1 MKLINGLEM
10 KSNPKNE
17 TENEQKVKKMKTD
30 GNEPMEMNQ
39 VNENT
44 GKDNVFND
52 DMCYNVIWKMIVADT
67 LKKIVQETNTSY
79 ISGIKLISDESIDDI
94 IKMMEYDC
102 KLLENNLLEIINEL
116 NLLKF
121 ILNDGTIVLTYYF
134 ISDELLGK
142 VMWKMLNN
150 STIIKYI

>member
-1 MKLINGLEM
+1 MEM
-10 KSNPKNE
+10 NRGE
-17 TENEQKVKKMKTD
+17 KMKTA

-44 GKDNVFND
+44 GQDNIFD
-52 DMCYNVIWKMIVADT
+52 DDKYYNVIWKMIIADT

-79 ISGIKLISDESIDDI
+79 ISGIKLIDDETIDDI
-94 IKMMEYDC
+94 INMMEYDC

-121 ILNDGTIVLTYYF
+121 ILNDGTIILTYYF

-150 STIIKYI
+150 STITKYI

>member
-1 MKLINGLEM
+1 MEM
-10 KSNPKNE
+10 NKGE
-17 TENEQKVKKMKTD
+17 KMKTA

-44 GKDNVFND
+44 GQDNVFDD
-52 DMCYNVIWKMIVADT
+52 DMCYNVIWKMIIADT
-67 LKKIVQETNTSY
+67 LKQIVQETNTSY
-79 ISGIKLISDESIDDI
+79 ISGIKLIDDETVDDI
-94 IKMMEYDC
+94 INMMEYDC

-121 ILNDGTIVLTYYF
+121 ILNDGTIILTYYF

-150 STIIKYI
+150 PTITKYI

>member
-1 MKLINGLEM
+1 MEM
-10 KSNPKNE
+10 NKGE
-17 TENEQKVKKMKTD
+17 KMKTA

-44 GKDNVFND
+44 GQHNAFD
-52 DMCYNVIWKMIVADT
+52 DDKYYNVIWKMIIADT

-79 ISGIKLISDESIDDI
+79 ISGIKLIDDETVDDI
-94 IKMMEYDC
+94 INMMEYDC

-121 ILNDGTIVLTYYF
+121 ILNDGTIILTYYF

>member
-1 MKLINGLEM
+1 M
-10 KSNPKNE
+10 
-17 TENEQKVKKMKTD
+17 VKKMKTA

-44 GKDNVFND
+44 GQDNVFD
-52 DMCYNVIWKMIVADT
+52 DVNCYNVIWKMIIADT
-67 LKKIVQETNTSY
+67 MKQIVQETNTSY
-79 ISGIKLISDESIDDI
+79 ISGIKLIDDETVDDI
-94 IKMMEYDC
+94 INMMEYDC

-121 ILNDGTIVLTYYF
+121 ILNDGTIILTYYF

-150 STIIKYI
+150 PTITKYI

>member
-1 MKLINGLEM
+1 
-10 KSNPKNE
+10 
-17 TENEQKVKKMKTD
+17 MKTA

-39 VNENT
+39 LNENT
-44 GKDNVFND
+44 GQNNVFND
-52 DMCYNVIWKMIVADT
+52 DMCYNVIWKMIIADT

-79 ISGIKLISDESIDDI
+79 TSGIKLIDDETVDDI
-94 IKMMEYDC
+94 INMMEYDC

-121 ILNDGTIVLTYYF
+121 ILNDGTIILTYYF

-150 STIIKYI
+150 STITKYI

>member
-1 MKLINGLEM
+1 
-10 KSNPKNE
+10 
-17 TENEQKVKKMKTD
+17 MKTD
-30 GNEPMEMNQ
+30 GNESMEMNQ

-44 GKDNVFND
+44 GQDNVFKD
-52 DMCYNVIWKMIVADT
+52 DMCYNAIWKMIIADT
-67 LKKIVQETNTSY
+67 MKQIVQETNTSY
-79 ISGIKLISDESIDDI
+79 TSGIKLINDESIDDI
-94 IKMMEYDC
+94 INMMEYDC

-121 ILNDGTIVLTYYF
+121 ILNDGTIILTYYF

-150 STIIKYI
+150 PTITKYI

>member
-1 MKLINGLEM
+1 MNKGE
-10 KSNPKNE
+10 
-17 TENEQKVKKMKTD
+17 KMKTT

-39 VNENT
+39 LNENT

-52 DMCYNVIWKMIVADT
+52 DMCYNVIWKMIIADT
-67 LKKIVQETNTSY
+67 LKQIVQETNTSY
-79 ISGIKLISDESIDDI
+79 ISGIKLIDDETVDDI
-94 IKMMEYDC
+94 INMMEYDC

-121 ILNDGTIVLTYYF
+121 ILNDGTIILTYYF

-150 STIIKYI
+150 STITKYI

>member
-1 MKLINGLEM
+1 MNKGE
-10 KSNPKNE
+10 
-17 TENEQKVKKMKTD
+17 KMKTA

-44 GKDNVFND
+44 GQDNAFD
-52 DMCYNVIWKMIVADT
+52 DENCYNVIWKMIIADT
-67 LKKIVQETNTSY
+67 MKQIVQETNTSY
-79 ISGIKLISDESIDDI
+79 ISGIKLINDESIDDI
-94 IKMMEYDC
+94 INMMEYDC

-121 ILNDGTIVLTYYF
+121 ILNDGTIILTYYF

-150 STIIKYI
+150 PTIIKYI

>member
-1 MKLINGLEM
+1 M
-10 KSNPKNE
+10 
-17 TENEQKVKKMKTD
+17 VKKMKTA

-44 GKDNVFND
+44 GQDNVFDD
-52 DMCYNVIWKMIVADT
+52 DMCYNVIWKMIIADT
-67 LKKIVQETNTSY
+67 LQQIVQETNTSY
-79 ISGIKLISDESIDDI
+79 TSGIKLISDETIDDI
-94 IKMMEYDC
+94 INMIEYDC

-121 ILNDGTIVLTYYF
+121 ILNDGTIILTYYF

-150 STIIKYI
+150 PTITKYI

>member
-1 MKLINGLEM
+1 
-10 KSNPKNE
+10 
-17 TENEQKVKKMKTD
+17 MKTA

-44 GKDNVFND
+44 GQDNAFD
-52 DMCYNVIWKMIVADT
+52 DDKYYNVIWKMIIADT
-67 LKKIVQETNTSY
+67 MEQIVQKNNTSY
-79 ISGIKLISDESIDDI
+79 ISGIKLINDESIDDI
-94 IKMMEYDC
+94 INMMEYDC

>member
-1 MKLINGLEM
+1 
-10 KSNPKNE
+10 
-17 TENEQKVKKMKTD
+17 MKTA
-30 GNEPMEMNQ
+30 GNEP

-44 GKDNVFND
+44 GQDNAFD
-52 DMCYNVIWKMIVADT
+52 DENCYNVIWKMIIADT
-67 LKKIVQETNTSY
+67 MKQIVQETNTSY
-79 ISGIKLISDESIDDI
+79 ISGIKLIDDETVDDI
-94 IKMMEYDC
+94 INMMEYDC
-102 KLLENNLLEIINEL
+102 KLLENKLLEIINEL

-150 STIIKYI
+150 PTIIKYI

>member
-1 MKLINGLEM
+1 MNKGE
-10 KSNPKNE
+10 
-17 TENEQKVKKMKTD
+17 KMKTA

-44 GKDNVFND
+44 GKDNAFD
-52 DMCYNVIWKMIVADT
+52 DVNCYNVIWKMIIADT
-67 LKKIVQETNTSY
+67 LKQIVQETNTSY
-79 ISGIKLISDESIDDI
+79 ISGIKLIDDESIDDI
-94 IKMMEYDC
+94 INMMEYDC

-121 ILNDGTIVLTYYF
+121 ILNDGTIILTYYF

-150 STIIKYI
+150 PTIIKYI

>member
-1 MKLINGLEM
+1 MNNGE
-10 KSNPKNE
+10 
-17 TENEQKVKKMKTD
+17 KMKTA

-44 GKDNVFND
+44 GQNNVFND
-52 DMCYNVIWKMIVADT
+52 DMCYNAIWKMIIADT

-79 ISGIKLISDESIDDI
+79 ISGIKLIDDETVDDI
-94 IKMMEYDC
+94 INMMEYDC

-121 ILNDGTIVLTYYF
+121 MLNDGTIILTYYF

-150 STIIKYI
+150 STITKYI

>member
-1 MKLINGLEM
+1 MKTAG
-10 KSNPKNE
+10 
-17 TENEQKVKKMKTD
+17 NEQ
-30 GNEPMEMNQ
+30 MEMNQ

-44 GKDNVFND
+44 GQHNAFD
-52 DMCYNVIWKMIVADT
+52 DDKYYNVIWKMIIADT
-67 LKKIVQETNTSY
+67 LKQIVQETNTSY
-79 ISGIKLISDESIDDI
+79 ISGIKLIDDESIDDI
-94 IKMMEYDC
+94 INMIEYDC

-121 ILNDGTIVLTYYF
+121 ILNDGTIILTYYF

>member
-1 MKLINGLEM
+1 MKNQLKMEM
-10 KSNPKNE
+10 NKGE
-17 TENEQKVKKMKTD
+17 KMKTT

-44 GKDNVFND
+44 GQDNTFD
-52 DMCYNVIWKMIVADT
+52 DDKYYNVIWKMIIADT
-67 LKKIVQETNTSY
+67 MKQIVQKNNTSY

-94 IKMMEYDC
+94 INMIEYDC

>member
-1 MKLINGLEM
+1 MNKGE
-10 KSNPKNE
+10 
-17 TENEQKVKKMKTD
+17 KMKTA

-52 DMCYNVIWKMIVADT
+52 DMCYNVIWKMIIADT
-67 LKKIVQETNTSY
+67 MKQIVQETNTSY
-79 ISGIKLISDESIDDI
+79 ISGIKLIDDETVDDI
-94 IKMMEYDC
+94 INMMEYDC

-121 ILNDGTIVLTYYF
+121 MLNDGTIILTYYF

>member
-1 MKLINGLEM
+1 MNNGE
-10 KSNPKNE
+10 
-17 TENEQKVKKMKTD
+17 KMKTA

-44 GKDNVFND
+44 GQDNVFND
-52 DMCYNVIWKMIVADT
+52 DMCYNVIWKMIIADT
-67 LKKIVQETNTSY
+67 MKKIVQETNTSY
-79 ISGIKLISDESIDDI
+79 ISGIKLIDDETVDDI
-94 IKMMEYDC
+94 INMMEYDC

-121 ILNDGTIVLTYYF
+121 ILNDGTIILTYYF

-150 STIIKYI
+150 PIITKYI

>member
-1 MKLINGLEM
+1 
-10 KSNPKNE
+10 
-17 TENEQKVKKMKTD
+17 MKTA

-52 DMCYNVIWKMIVADT
+52 DMCYNVIWKMIIADT
-67 LKKIVQETNTSY
+67 MKQIVQETNTSY
-79 ISGIKLISDESIDDI
+79 ISGIKLIDDETVDDI
-94 IKMMEYDC
+94 INMMEYDC

-121 ILNDGTIVLTYYF
+121 ILNDGTIILTYYF

>member
-1 MKLINGLEM
+1 MN
-10 KSNPKNE
+10 
-17 TENEQKVKKMKTD
+17 KVKKMKTA

-39 VNENT
+39 LNENT
-44 GKDNVFND
+44 GQDNVSD
-52 DMCYNVIWKMIVADT
+52 DDKCYNTMLKTLLADSM
-67 LKKIVQETNTSY
+67 KQIVQKNNTSY
-79 ISGIKLISDESIDDI
+79 ISGIKLISDETIDDI
-94 IKMMEYDC
+94 INMIEYDC

>member
-1 MKLINGLEM
+1 MNKGE
-10 KSNPKNE
+10 
-17 TENEQKVKKMKTD
+17 KMKTT

-44 GKDNVFND
+44 GKDNVFD
-52 DMCYNVIWKMIVADT
+52 DDKYYNVIWKMIIADT
-67 LKKIVQETNTSY
+67 MKQIVQETNTSY
-79 ISGIKLISDESIDDI
+79 ISGIKLINDETVDDI
-94 IKMMEYDC
+94 INMMEYDC

-121 ILNDGTIVLTYYF
+121 ILNDGTIILTYYF

-150 STIIKYI
+150 PTITKYI

>member
-1 MKLINGLEM
+1 MNKGE
-10 KSNPKNE
+10 
-17 TENEQKVKKMKTD
+17 KMKTA

-44 GKDNVFND
+44 GQDNVFDD
-52 DMCYNVIWKMIVADT
+52 DMCYNVIWKMIIADT
-67 LKKIVQETNTSY
+67 LKQIVQETNTSY
-79 ISGIKLISDESIDDI
+79 ISGIKLISEESIDDI
-94 IKMMEYDC
+94 INMMEYDC

-121 ILNDGTIVLTYYF
+121 ILNDGTIILTYYF

-150 STIIKYI
+150 PTITKYI

>member
-1 MKLINGLEM
+1 MN
-10 KSNPKNE
+10 KSE
-17 TENEQKVKKMKTD
+17 KMKTA

-39 VNENT
+39 VNKNS
-44 GKDNVFND
+44 GKDNAFD
-52 DMCYNVIWKMIVADT
+52 DVNCYNVIWKMIIADT
-67 LKKIVQETNTSY
+67 MKQIVQETNTSY
-79 ISGIKLISDESIDDI
+79 ISGIKLIDDETVDDI
-94 IKMMEYDC
+94 INMMEYDC

-121 ILNDGTIVLTYYF
+121 MLNDGTIILTYYF

-150 STIIKYI
+150 PTIIKYI

>member
-1 MKLINGLEM
+1 
-10 KSNPKNE
+10 
-17 TENEQKVKKMKTD
+17 MKTA
-30 GNEPMEMNQ
+30 GNEPMEMNH

-44 GKDNVFND
+44 GQDNVFND
-52 DMCYNVIWKMIVADT
+52 DMCYNVIWKMIIADT
-67 LKKIVQETNTSY
+67 LKQIVQETNTSY
-79 ISGIKLISDESIDDI
+79 ISGIKLIDDESIDDI
-94 IKMMEYDC
+94 INMMEYDC

-150 STIIKYI
+150 PTITKYI

>member
-1 MKLINGLEM
+1 M
-10 KSNPKNE
+10 
-17 TENEQKVKKMKTD
+17 VKKMKTA

-44 GKDNVFND
+44 GQNNVFD
-52 DMCYNVIWKMIVADT
+52 DVNCYNVIWKMIVADT
-67 LKKIVQETNTSY
+67 MKQIVQETNTSY
-79 ISGIKLISDESIDDI
+79 ISGIKLIDDETVDDI
-94 IKMMEYDC
+94 INMMEYDC

-121 ILNDGTIVLTYYF
+121 ILNDGTIILTYYF

-150 STIIKYI
+150 PTITKYI

>member
-1 MKLINGLEM
+1 
-10 KSNPKNE
+10 
-17 TENEQKVKKMKTD
+17 MKTA
-30 GNEPMEMNQ
+30 GNEPMEMNK

-44 GKDNVFND
+44 GQDNVFND
-52 DMCYNVIWKMIVADT
+52 DMCYNVIWKMIIADT
-67 LKKIVQETNTSY
+67 MKQIVQETNTSY
-79 ISGIKLISDESIDDI
+79 ISGIKLIDDETVDDI
-94 IKMMEYDC
+94 INMMEYDC

-121 ILNDGTIVLTYYF
+121 ILNDGTIILTYYF

-150 STIIKYI
+150 PTITKYI

>member
-1 MKLINGLEM
+1 M
-10 KSNPKNE
+10 
-17 TENEQKVKKMKTD
+17 VKKMKTA

-44 GKDNVFND
+44 GQDNVFDD
-52 DMCYNVIWKMIVADT
+52 DMCYNVIWKMIIADT
-67 LKKIVQETNTSY
+67 MKKIVQETNTSY
-79 ISGIKLISDESIDDI
+79 ISGIKLIDDETVDDI
-94 IKMMEYDC
+94 INMMEYDC

-121 ILNDGTIVLTYYF
+121 ILNDGTIILTYYF

-150 STIIKYI
+150 PTIIKYI

>member
-1 MKLINGLEM
+1 MNKGE
-10 KSNPKNE
+10 
-17 TENEQKVKKMKTD
+17 KMKTA

-44 GKDNVFND
+44 GQDNVFND
-52 DMCYNVIWKMIVADT
+52 DMCYNVIWKMIIADT
-67 LKKIVQETNTSY
+67 MKQIVQETNTSY
-79 ISGIKLISDESIDDI
+79 ISGIKLIDNETVDDI
-94 IKMMEYDC
+94 INMMEYDC

-121 ILNDGTIVLTYYF
+121 ILNDGTIILTYYF

-150 STIIKYI
+150 STITKYI

>member
-1 MKLINGLEM
+1 
-10 KSNPKNE
+10 
-17 TENEQKVKKMKTD
+17 MKTA
-30 GNEPMEMNQ
+30 GNEP

-44 GKDNVFND
+44 GQDNMFDD
-52 DMCYNVIWKMIVADT
+52 DMCYNVIWKMIIDDT
-67 LKKIVQETNTSY
+67 MKQIVQKNNTSY
-79 ISGIKLISDESIDDI
+79 ISSIKLISDESIDDI
-94 IKMMEYDC
+94 INMMEYDC

-121 ILNDGTIVLTYYF
+121 ILNDGTIILTYYF

-150 STIIKYI
+150 PTITKYI

>member
-1 MKLINGLEM
+1 M
-10 KSNPKNE
+10 
-17 TENEQKVKKMKTD
+17 VKKMKTA

-39 VNENT
+39 VKNT
-44 GKDNVFND
+44 GQDNVFD
-52 DMCYNVIWKMIVADT
+52 DGKCHNSILKILLADNM
-67 LKKIVQETNTSY
+67 KQIVQKNNTSY
-79 ISGIKLISDESIDDI
+79 LSGIKLITDESIDDI
-94 IKMMEYDC
+94 INMMEYDC

-121 ILNDGTIVLTYYF
+121 MLNDGTIILTYYF

-150 STIIKYI
+150 PTITKYI

>member
-1 MKLINGLEM
+1 MKNHIKNG
-10 KSNPKNE
+10 
-17 TENEQKVKKMKTD
+17 NEQKVKKMKTA

-44 GKDNVFND
+44 GQDTVFD
-52 DMCYNVIWKMIVADT
+52 DVNCYNVIWKMIIADT

-79 ISGIKLISDESIDDI
+79 ISSIKLISDESIDDI
-94 IKMMEYDC
+94 INMMEYDC

-121 ILNDGTIVLTYYF
+121 ILNDGTIILTYYF

-150 STIIKYI
+150 PTITKYI

>member
-1 MKLINGLEM
+1 
-10 KSNPKNE
+10 
-17 TENEQKVKKMKTD
+17 MKTA

-39 VNENT
+39 VNKNS
-44 GKDNVFND
+44 GKDNAFD
-52 DMCYNVIWKMIVADT
+52 DVNCYNVIWKMIIADT

-79 ISGIKLISDESIDDI
+79 ISGIKLIDDETVDDI
-94 IKMMEYDC
+94 INMMEYDC

-150 STIIKYI
+150 PTITKYI

>member
-1 MKLINGLEM
+1 MNKGE
-10 KSNPKNE
+10 
-17 TENEQKVKKMKTD
+17 KMKTA

-44 GKDNVFND
+44 GQDNVFD
-52 DMCYNVIWKMIVADT
+52 DVNCYNVIWKMIIADT
-67 LKKIVQETNTSY
+67 LQQIVQETNTSY
-79 ISGIKLISDESIDDI
+79 ISGIKLINDETVDDI
-94 IKMMEYDC
+94 INMMEYDC

-121 ILNDGTIVLTYYF
+121 ILNDGTIILTYYF

-150 STIIKYI
+150 PTITKYI

>member
-1 MKLINGLEM
+1 MEM
-10 KSNPKNE
+10 NKGE
-17 TENEQKVKKMKTD
+17 KMKTA
-30 GNEPMEMNQ
+30 GNEPMGMNQ

-44 GKDNVFND
+44 GQNNVFND
-52 DMCYNVIWKMIVADT
+52 DMCYNAIWKMIIADT

-79 ISGIKLISDESIDDI
+79 ISGIKLIDDETVDDI
-94 IKMMEYDC
+94 INMMEYDC

-121 ILNDGTIVLTYYF
+121 MLNDGTIILTYYF

-150 STIIKYI
+150 PTITKYI